1 MSEMETRTPAP
12 LLTTKFYVP
21 PFRPE
26 MVSRPRL
33 VGQISA
39 GLHRKLTIISAPA
52 GFGKTTML
60 SEWIHQCERPVAWLS
75 LDAAD
80 NDLARFLTYLVE
92 ALRTVASLRE
102 HVGGMTDG
110 MVHGLQSLGG
120 SQAEALL
127 TRLIND
133 IVAVRETFALVL
145 DDYHL
150 ITAPSI
156 HEAVTFLLDHLPP
169 EMHLIL
175 AGRSDPPLPFAG
187 LRGSGQLAELRQS
200 DLRFTAEEA
209 AAFLNEAIGLQLSA
223 ADVEALSSRTEGWIA
238 GLQMAAISMQGRD
251 DLTQFVRAFT
261 GSNVYVLDYLMEEVL
276 ERQPDSVQAFLL
288 KTSILD
294 RLTGPLCDAVT
305 AGNGEGTSLPPS
317 AESDARLT
325 GQAMLEMLERANL
338 FIMRLDDERRW
349 YRYHRLFADLLR
361 QRLPQV
367 YPGLPATLHGRAC
380 EWHEK
385 NGLTPAAI
393 DHALAARDFERAAE
407 LVHVSAGVVFA
418 RGEFVTLEGWMGALP
433 DDVLR
438 GRPLLC
444 AYYALVLLL
453 VGGTLDRVKECIE
466 SASEEDRSGA
476 FEGELMAV
484 RAILATLEGDIP
496 ASLELSRRALEL
508 LPEEHTF
515 LSGFVERNLGTI
527 YMLTGDLEAAQRV
540 FKESAV
546 LGEKAG
552 DFTSVVVA
560 QEKLGTGRR
569 LQGRLREAKALYEQ
583 ALESATDERGRRHP
597 VVTKAVLG
605 LADIMREWNDL
616 IAAEELIEEGLE
628 LAAAWSRFLVISCH
642 MVLSRVREAQGDL
655 RSASDLLDQCQQLA
669 AEWDLSEMDDVM
681 VGAYQARVWLAQ
693 GRFDTVADWA
703 EERDLN
709 SARAAV
715 ELAKSQ
721 EDISLMYMRQV
732 EYAALA
738 RMYVVTGE
746 AERALEVLGPLVRAN
761 EQRGWG
767 SLLTESLALQAL
779 AFRSKGDVDQALRV
793 LEHALSIGEPEG
805 YIRSFVDEGEA
816 MAELLRAAALRGTA
830 PEYVNKLLA
839 AFEVAEH
846 GPLEE
851 IATASDAQSLMEPL
865 STRELEVLRLLNTSL
880 SSTEMADELVVSVNT
895 VRTHIRSIYSK
906 LGVHSR
912 YEAVARAR
920 ELDLI

>member
-317 AESDARLT
+317 A
-325 GQAMLEMLERANL
+325 
-338 FIMRLDDERRW
+338 
-349 YRYHRLFADLLR
+349 
-361 QRLPQV
+361 
-367 YPGLPATLHGRAC
+367 
-380 EWHEK
+380 
-385 NGLTPAAI
+385 
-393 DHALAARDFERAAE
+393 
-407 LVHVSAGVVFA
+407 
-418 RGEFVTLEGWMGALP
+418 
-433 DDVLR
+433 
-438 GRPLLC
+438 
-444 AYYALVLLL
+444 
-453 VGGTLDRVKECIE
+453 
-466 SASEEDRSGA
+466 
-476 FEGELMAV
+476 
-484 RAILATLEGDIP
+484 
-496 ASLELSRRALEL
+496 
-508 LPEEHTF
+508 
-515 LSGFVERNLGTI
+515 
-527 YMLTGDLEAAQRV
+527 
-540 FKESAV
+540 
-546 LGEKAG
+546 
-552 DFTSVVVA
+552 
-560 QEKLGTGRR
+560 
-569 LQGRLREAKALYEQ
+569 
-583 ALESATDERGRRHP
+583 
-597 VVTKAVLG
+597 
-605 LADIMREWNDL
+605 
-616 IAAEELIEEGLE
+616 
-628 LAAAWSRFLVISCH
+628 
-642 MVLSRVREAQGDL
+642 
-655 RSASDLLDQCQQLA
+655 
-669 AEWDLSEMDDVM
+669 
-681 VGAYQARVWLAQ
+681 
-693 GRFDTVADWA
+693 
-703 EERDLN
+703 
-709 SARAAV
+709 
-715 ELAKSQ
+715 
-721 EDISLMYMRQV
+721 
-732 EYAALA
+732 
-738 RMYVVTGE
+738 
-746 AERALEVLGPLVRAN
+746 
-761 EQRGWG
+761 
-767 SLLTESLALQAL
+767 
-779 AFRSKGDVDQALRV
+779 
-793 LEHALSIGEPEG
+793 
-805 YIRSFVDEGEA
+805 
-816 MAELLRAAALRGTA
+816 
-830 PEYVNKLLA
+830 
-839 AFEVAEH
+839 
-846 GPLEE
+846 
-851 IATASDAQSLMEPL
+851 
-865 STRELEVLRLLNTSL
+865 
-880 SSTEMADELVVSVNT
+880 
-895 VRTHIRSIYSK
+895 
-906 LGVHSR
+906 
-912 YEAVARAR
+912 
-920 ELDLI
+920 